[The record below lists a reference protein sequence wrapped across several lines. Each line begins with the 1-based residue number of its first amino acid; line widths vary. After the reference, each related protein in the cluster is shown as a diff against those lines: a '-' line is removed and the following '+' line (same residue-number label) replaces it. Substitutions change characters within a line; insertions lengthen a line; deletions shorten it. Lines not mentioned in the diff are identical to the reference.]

1 MSRRAGREVLLQ
13 KPLIAVEE
21 IVILGNAVVTPAL
34 LKHCAQEGVGIHYL
48 SPTGTYYA
56 GLTRTPSKNAPARV
70 AQFKAYLEP
79 TWKLAL
85 AQRFVLG
92 KIRNGLVFLRRN
104 GAEGWERLKEALL
117 EAERA
122 QDEEALRGAEGRA
135 ADLYF
140 RAFAELLPEEFAF
153 GERSRRPPRD
163 PANSLLSLAYTLL
176 AKECESALLVAGL
189 DPYVGYLHE
198 VRYGRPSLALDL
210 MEEFRS
216 VLADSVVLSLLNNR
230 RVTLEDFDDS
240 EGFPRLRKEAWPKFL
255 RAWEERLNERVQ
267 HPLLRKRLAYREILL
282 AQARILVKHL
292 LGSFPLRALCGAM
305 RELYLVIAY
314 DTPDD
319 RRRARLAKLLKGF
332 GERRQYSVFE
342 ARLTREQWAH
352 LKGKLE
358 ALVNKEEDVLAVYFL
373 PPEAVGR
380 TWRIGHEGLKRPE
393 DPDFV

>member
-1 MSRRAGREVLLQ
+1 M
-13 KPLIAVEE
+13 
-21 IVILGNAVVTPAL
+21 
-34 LKHCAQEGVGIHYL
+34 
-48 SPTGTYYA
+48 
-56 GLTRTPSKNAPARV
+56 
-70 AQFKAYLEP
+70 
-79 TWKLAL
+79 

-176 AKECESALLVAGL
+176 AKACESALLVAGL

-255 RAWEERLNERVQ
+255 RAWEGRLNERIQ
-267 HPLLRKRLAYREILL
+267 HPLLGKRLAYREILL

-292 LGSFPLRALCGAM
+292 LG
-305 RELYLVIAY
+305 ELPRYE
-314 DTPDD
+314 P
-319 RRRARLAKLLKGF
+319 F
-332 GERRQYSVFE
+332 
-342 ARLTREQWAH
+342 
-352 LKGKLE
+352 
-358 ALVNKEEDVLAVYFL
+358 AV
-373 PPEAVGR
+373 R
-380 TWRIGHEGLKRPE
+380 
-393 DPDFV
+393 

>member
-1 MSRRAGREVLLQ
+1 VGVVYVLENEAYLSKEGGTLKVSRRAGREVLLQ

-48 SPTGTYYA
+48 SRTGTYYA

-70 AQFKAYLEP
+70 AQFKAHLEP

-104 GAEGWERLKEALL
+104 GAEGWEGLKEALL

-176 AKECESALLVAGL
+176 AKQCESALLVAGL
-189 DPYVGYLHE
+189 DPY
-198 VRYGRPSLALDL
+198 
-210 MEEFRS
+210 
-216 VLADSVVLSLLNNR
+216 
-230 RVTLEDFDDS
+230 
-240 EGFPRLRKEAWPKFL
+240 
-255 RAWEERLNERVQ
+255 
-267 HPLLRKRLAYREILL
+267 
-282 AQARILVKHL
+282 
-292 LGSFPLRALCGAM
+292 CG
-305 RELYLVIAY
+305 
-314 DTPDD
+314 
-319 RRRARLAKLLKGF
+319 
-332 GERRQYSVFE
+332 
-342 ARLTREQWAH
+342 
-352 LKGKLE
+352 
-358 ALVNKEEDVLAVYFL
+358 L
-373 PPEAVGR
+373 PPRGALRPPLVGVGPDGR
-380 TWRIGHEGLKRPE
+380 VPERPCGLGGSKP
-393 DPDFV
+393 PQ